1 MANSPLLF
9 NNTILLPVGGRGRAI
24 GAFNPDTGA
33 LPWKAGNVARS
44 QDHRRL

>member
-9 NNTILLPVGGRGRAI
+9 NNTIIVAIGGRGQAI

-33 LPWKAGNVARS
+33 LLWKGAMS
-44 QDHRRL
+44 ITRRRRQS